1 MQSKNF
7 AIGVLSTT
15 AVILLAALLI
25 IQTRPQ
31 TALAD
36 GMTILSGDYSMS
48 VGALTRNDEDLLYII
63 DSPQELLNTYRFD
76 NRAKQIQLVQT
87 ISLKEMRGV
96 GSGKSAGKKKS
107 KKPSRSR
114 KGKNKP

>member
-1 MQSKNF
+1 MDSKNF
-7 AIGVLSTT
+7 TIGVLSTT
-15 AVILLAALLI
+15 AAILLAALLI

-31 TALAD
+31 TARAD
-36 GMTILSGDYSMS
+36 GMTILSGDYSIS
-48 VGALTRNDEDLLYII
+48 VGAVTRNDEDLLYII

-76 NRAKQIQLVQT
+76 SRAKQILLVQT

-96 GSGKSAGKKKS
+96 GSKSTGKKKS

>member
-1 MQSKNF
+1 MDSKNF
-7 AIGVLSTT
+7 TIGVLSTT
-15 AVILLAALLI
+15 AAILLAALLI

-31 TALAD
+31 SALAD

-48 VGALTRNDEDLLYII
+48 VGAVTRNDEDLLYII

-96 GSGKSAGKKKS
+96 GGKSKGKKKS
-107 KKPSRSR
+107 KKTSRSR
-114 KGKNKP
+114 RGKNKP

>member
-1 MQSKNF
+1 MESKNF

-15 AVILLAALLI
+15 AAILLAALLI

-31 TALAD
+31 TARAD
-36 GMTILSGDYSMS
+36 GMTILSGDYSLS
-48 VGALTRNDEDLLYII
+48 VGAITRDDEDLLYII

-76 NRAKQIQLVQT
+76 NRAKQIDLVQT
-87 ISLKEMRGV
+87 ISLKEMRAV
-96 GSGKSAGKKKS
+96 GGNAPAKKKS
-107 KKPSRSR
+107 KKSSRSR